1 MRCRLEDFEQGG
13 YYHVYNH
20 AVDEVELYRESDDYQ
35 YYLEK
40 VDQYLNRKDFEVCC
54 WCLMSNHFHF
64 LVYQKS
70 DKIVSSVFNSLN
82 LSYVNHYNSKYKR
95 KGKLYSDRLQ
105 HKKIEGG
112 DYLQRLCLYI
122 HLNPVKDG
130 FVKKPEDW
138 EFSDYSR
145 WINHDV
151 RLRNELF
158 FLDKDEYR
166 ELVEEQVRSQVNPPG
181 TAS

>member
-1 MRCRLEDFEQGG
+1 MRCRLEDFEHDG

-20 AVDEVELYRESDDYQ
+20 AIDGIELFRESEDYQ
-35 YYLEK
+35 YYLNKADE
-40 VDQYLNRKDFEVCC
+40 YLNKSDYEVCC
-54 WCLMSNHFHF
+54 WCLMTNHYHF
-64 LVYQKS
+64 LVYQKGMKAIS
-70 DKIVSSVFNSLN
+70 KAFNSLN

-95 KGKLYSDRLQ
+95 KGKLYRDRLQ
-105 HKKIEGG
+105 HKKIDGG

-130 FVKKPEDW
+130 FVKKPDDW
-138 EFSDYSR
+138 DYSDYSR

-158 FLDKDEYR
+158 FLDKDQYR
-166 ELVEEQVRSQVNPPG
+166 ELVEGSMKMMTLDAEY
-181 TAS
+181 

>member
-13 YYHVYNH
+13 CYHVYNH
-20 AVDEVELYRESDDYQ
+20 AVDGLELYREAEDYQ
-35 YYLEK
+35 YYLMK
-40 VDQYLNRKDFEVCC
+40 ADKYLNKRDYEICC

-64 LVYQKS
+64 LVHQNSEKM
-70 DKIVSSVFNSLN
+70 VSTAFNSLN

-112 DYLQRLCLYI
+112 DYLLQLCLYI

-130 FVKKPEDW
+130 FVEKPEDW
-138 EFSDYSR
+138 EYSDYKR
-145 WINHDV
+145 WIDQEV
-151 RLRNELF
+151 RLRDKNF
-158 FLDKDEYR
+158 FLDNDQYR
-166 ELVEEQVRSQVNPPG
+166 ELVEVHRVKY
-181 TAS
+181 